1 MEKLQRPTRSV
12 SWCTGGTSSCRC
24 GKSFVLLHQ
33 LAAAPLPSAA
43 AAAGNQGNQAKLA
56 QVDARQAYRITSAD
70 LAVDLTSAAFSHP
83 HQTGPSSGR
92 LVSFFIPVDATGRQ
106 VAECLQSANVRVF
119 FLFSADSRR
128 PARDRRLRPVPRCA
142 DDASRR
148 PHGRDFDGG
157 QAKWRPRRVRLKWSS
172 FLFFVGFFGSAADCR
187 SREEEAVAQF
197 LDLFFLHSSADPPN
211 KQSTRTRDKNKT
223 IKKTFHAS
231 ASRVPDQDRSIRFSG
246 HLVVVFFFCSST
258 VGSNQQAAPSSVSS
272 VGRASAEEK
281 AFDDCFVDRLAE
293 QFAFLATKRTRGAAG
308 GSPSSDI
315 LFLSKEIFS
324 QKKEK
329 KKRKKME
336 NLDAHPRAMKRTKV

>member
-1 MEKLQRPTRSV
+1 MEAKTRPSEMV
-12 SWCTGGTSSCRC
+12 VVPFLCW
-24 GKSFVLLHQ
+24 VLWLSRRLSQ
-33 LAAAPLPSAA
+33 P
-43 AAAGNQGNQAKLA
+43 
-56 QVDARQAYRITSAD
+56 R
-70 LAVDLTSAAFSHP
+70 
-83 HQTGPSSGR
+83 GR
-92 LVSFFIPVDATGRQ
+92 
-106 VAECLQSANVRVF
+106 
-119 FLFSADSRR
+119 SRR
-128 PARDRRLRPVPRCA
+128 PI
-142 DDASRR
+142 
-148 PHGRDFDGG
+148 
-157 QAKWRPRRVRLKWSS
+157 
-172 FLFFVGFFGSAADCR
+172 FGP
-187 SREEEAVAQF
+187 
-197 LDLFFLHSSADPPN
+197 FFLHSSADPPN